1 MLSQHTVQRLT
12 LHAYWRSVEMVYPWN
27 LLMSLMLLQMLQAGL
42 VLLQRGIV
50 CLQMRQSTRSGSGW
64 VVLRGR
70 CRSHCS
76 HHAAV
81 TGGHA
86 VQMGTAVNT
95 GRGNCSIEC
104 NCRTGHFSM
113 KWHNGGHW
121 AIRRGSPK
129 QLSTFEGR
137 NEQSFVC
144 QTISILKFYLL
155 NLK

>member
-12 LHAYWRSVEMVYPWN
+12 LYAYWRSVEMVYPWN

-50 CLQMRQSTRSGSGW
+50 SADAAKYQVWVWLGGVEGEVQESLQSS
-64 VVLRGR
+64 
-70 CRSHCS
+70 CCS
-76 HHAAV
+76 DR
-81 TGGHA
+81 GGHA

-113 KWHNGGHW
+113 KWHNGGH
-121 AIRRGSPK
+121 
-129 QLSTFEGR
+129 
-137 NEQSFVC
+137 
-144 QTISILKFYLL
+144 
-155 NLK
+155 